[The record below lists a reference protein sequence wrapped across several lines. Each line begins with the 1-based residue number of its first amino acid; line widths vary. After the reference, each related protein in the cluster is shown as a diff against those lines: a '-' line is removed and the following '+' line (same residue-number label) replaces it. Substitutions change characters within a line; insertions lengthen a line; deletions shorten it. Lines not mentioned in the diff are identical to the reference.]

1 MSRHVFAICA
11 YKDSPYLEECIRSL
25 KGQTVESSIICCTST
40 PSPYIERLAERYR
53 IPLYVRDGESN
64 IREDW
69 LFALKKADGELV
81 TIAHQ
86 DDRYSR
92 DYVKMLL
99 RAYEKYPDMT
109 VFAGDYV
116 TLKMDAEAAGAAEV
130 TGGVSDSGETEV
142 AGGVSD
148 SGETK
153 IVEAA
158 GNSGATGVREGSDR
172 EVPAGGQNGHIERWN
187 RVWLV
192 KKLLRLPL
200 RLTFLAN
207 RTFIKRSALLF
218 GNSICCPSCTYHKA
232 RVGEDLFRSEFQ
244 FALDWDNLY
253 ELAGKPG
260 RFVCVEK
267 PVIAYRVHE
276 GATTKACIEDH
287 RRMNDEIAMF
297 EKMWPRPIVRLL
309 MHFYKKAYDAYE

>member
-25 KGQTVESSIICCTST
+25 KGQTVESRIICCTST
-40 PSPYIERLAERYR
+40 PSPYIERLAKRYQ

-69 LFALKKADGELV
+69 LFALQKADGELV

-86 DDRYSR
+86 DDRYSH
-92 DYVKMLL
+92 DYVRMLL
-99 RAYEKYPDMT
+99 NAYEKYPDMT

-116 TLKMDAEAAGAAEV
+116 TLKMDAGA
-130 TGGVSDSGETEV
+130 VSTC
-142 AGGVSD
+142 
-148 SGETK
+148 
-153 IVEAA
+153 
-158 GNSGATGVREGSDR
+158 
-172 EVPAGGQNGHIERWN
+172 GQRGHIERWN

-200 RLTFLAN
+200 RFTFLAD
-207 RTFIKRSALLF
+207 RTFMKRGALLF
-218 GNSICCPSCTYHKA
+218 GNSICCPSCTYNKA
-232 RVGEDLFRSEFQ
+232 RVGAELFRSRFD

-297 EKMWPRPIVRLL
+297 EKMWPRPMVRLL